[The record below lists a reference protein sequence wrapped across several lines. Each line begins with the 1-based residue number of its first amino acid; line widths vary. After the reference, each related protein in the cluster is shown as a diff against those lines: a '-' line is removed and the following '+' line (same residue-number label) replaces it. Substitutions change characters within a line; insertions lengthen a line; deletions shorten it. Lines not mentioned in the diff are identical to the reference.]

1 MTLSIA
7 PPPSAPSIP
16 VPPSLLPPLPPGAA
30 RGSRRKGVPFAQSK
44 CGSCI
49 ALCCRYFALEID
61 RPTVPKD
68 FENLRW
74 YLLHERVNVF
84 VEGRRWY
91 VQIFNKCAALGA
103 DFKCTIYETRPAI
116 CREYDNEVC
125 DKDEALGES
134 TSDQLFRS
142 VGELEAYR
150 DGWVL
155 RYRAKQRRERRATAL
170 RAARKRR
177 RAAGKRAA
185 GRRTSPKRATG
196 KRVVARGLSPGGASG
211 KRSVR
216 RGSSPKGTPRKR
228 VARSR

>member
-1 MTLSIA
+1 MSVHVA
-7 PPPSAPSIP
+7 PPPASKSPSRTKSRASAPEP
-16 VPPSLLPPLPPGAA
+16 QAPAALAPAPLLPPLPPGSA

-61 RPTVPKD
+61 RPTVPAD

-116 CREYDNEVC
+116 CREYDNDVC
-125 DKDEALGES
+125 DKDEALGDS

-150 DGWVL
+150 DAWVV
-155 RYRAKQRRERRATAL
+155 RYKAKRRRERRATAL
-170 RAARKRR
+170 RAASKRR
-177 RAAGKRAA
+177 RAAG
-185 GRRTSPKRATG
+185 RRKPKTRAT
-196 KRVVARGLSPGGASG
+196 RA
-211 KRSVR
+211 
-216 RGSSPKGTPRKR
+216 R
-228 VARSR
+228 VASSR